1 MKKLKH
7 LVLNEQ
13 GIHARSATVLVS
25 TAMRYCSNI
34 TLWKGDESA
43 DMKKLFQVMKLCVK
57 QNTLIIIGIS
67 GQDEVEAAKDV
78 EKVLSTL

>member
-1 MKKLKH
+1 MKRLKH
-7 LVLNEQ
+7 LVLSEQ

-25 TAMRYCSNI
+25 TAMRYSSDI
-34 TLWKGDESA
+34 ILWKGDESA

-57 QNTLIIIGIS
+57 KKAIIVIEIS
-67 GQDEVEAAKDV
+67 GEDESEAAKDI